1 MKRLLKMLIVLS
13 VFYIGIQI
21 GFKYLGYGH
30 NVSYQIET
38 DNQVFYIDEKY
49 TSNRKNENNNYY
61 FNVKINDSTFTFQ
74 TYEKFNHSDRIIK
87 KIRYYKDE
95 QYECI
100 LPVFENNKIIFDL
113 MCMRDNQITYYH
125 DLIGQNSN
133 LDSFVNTI
141 KDEIYTLKNWED
153 DRSDPIIEASI
164 TVYPNNI
171 LDRHFVGINNY
182 RGVYTINNLNL
193 KKIVNVE
200 IFSKDVYERKISSI
214 VDKYYVTAD
223 YSQTIEFNSFYVVDL
238 TSNNVKTITSTN
250 KISFNSYVQG
260 TLNNLLYV
268 FDRDNKKQYE
278 INVKSNKVIEIGNEN
293 IGIKVYENGK
303 WSTLEM
309 SEAIKQDIL
318 FRNNNETTSD
328 AIYERIDKV
337 GNVLSG
343 YYYYYQ
349 KVGNVYKVYRSNVQ
363 NPELKTYLFTVSQ
376 INSINYVSDYVYY
389 TENNEVKYYHDKTGV
404 KTLFRNEEFE
414 FNKSL
419 YYNVYL
425 KK

>member
-38 DNQVFYIDEKY
+38 GDHVFYIDEKY

-61 FNVKINDSTFTFQ
+61 FNVKINDSIFTFQ
-74 TYEKFNHSDRIIK
+74 TYERFNHSDRIIK

-100 LPVFENNKIIFDL
+100 LPIFENNKIIFDL
-113 MCMRDNQITYYH
+113 MCMSNNQITYYH

-141 KDEIYTLKNWED
+141 KDEIYILKNWED

-164 TVYPNNI
+164 TVYSKNI
-171 LDRHFVGINNY
+171 LDKHFVGINNY